1 MAKNGR
7 PSKYSEEILEK
18 CREYL
23 KTYDKEIGDVIP
35 SHIGMFL
42 FINVGK
48 TTAYNWADESSD
60 VYQSDFREIL
70 EDCMAMQHQVLIN
83 RGLDG
88 KHNAAITAL
97 VLGKHG
103 YHKKVDQDVT
113 TGGEKI
119 TNNFTIIPV
128 RGKDE

>member
-23 KTYDKEIGDVIP
+23 KDYESTGDVIP

-48 TTAYNWADESSD
+48 STAYEWGMKGGKYYQQDFSD
-60 VYQSDFREIL
+60 IL

-83 RGLDG
+83 KGLDNT
-88 KHNAAITAL
+88 HNAAITAL

-103 YHKKVDQDVT
+103 YHKKVDTDVT
-113 TGGEKI
+113 TKGEKI
-119 TNNFTIIPV
+119 TNNFKIMPV
-128 RGKDE
+128 RGKD

>member
-1 MAKNGR
+1 MAKTGR

-23 KTYDKEIGDVIP
+23 KDYESTGDVIP

-48 TTAYNWADESSD
+48 TTAYNWADQSSE
-60 VYQSDFREIL
+60 VYQPAFRDIL
-70 EDCMAMQHQVLIN
+70 AKCMDMQHQVLIN
-83 RGLDG
+83 KGLSNE
-88 KHNAAITAL
+88 HNAAITKL

-103 YHKKVDQDVT
+103 YHDKVDTDVT
-113 TGGEKI
+113 TKGEKI
-119 TNNFTIIPV
+119 TNNFKIMPV
-128 RGKDE
+128 RGKE